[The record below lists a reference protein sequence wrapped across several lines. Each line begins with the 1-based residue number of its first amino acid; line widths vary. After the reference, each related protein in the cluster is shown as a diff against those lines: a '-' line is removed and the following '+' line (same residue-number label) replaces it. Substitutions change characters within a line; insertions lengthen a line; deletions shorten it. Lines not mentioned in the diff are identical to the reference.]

1 MKNPEHQQETTGGP
15 EPPEPYISNRLL
27 TIPNLICMVRLAGS
41 FVLIAIA
48 LMDQSEVFLWLFLFL
63 AVTDW
68 VDGKLAILLNQRSVF
83 GARLDS
89 WADAALYAALTFGS
103 VTMHGA
109 TLRSELAWVIAAL
122 ATYLISIAAGIWKYR
137 RWPSYHTRAAKT
149 SWLLIMVGAAGLFLG
164 WALWPLR
171 IALAA
176 ITVTNVEAIL
186 ITIVSPSWRADV
198 TSIYHAWRDRSASQS
213 TYPHGETGKR
223 VTRNK

>member
-1 MKNPEHQQETTGGP
+1 MKNPEHQQETTAGP
-15 EPPEPYISNRLL
+15 EPPEPFISNRLL
-27 TIPNLICMVRLAGS
+27 TIPNLISMARLAGS

-89 WADAALYAALTFGS
+89 WADAALYASLTFGA

-122 ATYLISIAAGIWKYR
+122 ATYLISSAAGFWKYR

-149 SWLLIMVGAAGLFLG
+149 SWLLIMGGAIGLFLD

-171 IALAA
+171 IALVA
-176 ITVTNVEAIL
+176 ITITNVEAIL
-186 ITIVSPSWRADV
+186 ITIVSPTWRVDV
-198 TSIYHAWRDRSASQS
+198 TSIYHAWRDRSGIHPVS
-213 TYPHGETGKR
+213 
-223 VTRNK
+223 

>member
-1 MKNPEHQQETTGGP
+1 MKNHKHQQETTGDPGSP
-15 EPPEPYISNRLL
+15 EPCISNRLL
-27 TIPNLICMVRLAGS
+27 TVPNIICMVRLAGS

-48 LMDQSEVFLWLFLFL
+48 LMDQSEVFLWIFLFL

-89 WADAALYAALTFGS
+89 WADAALYAALTFGA

-109 TLRSELAWVIAAL
+109 SLRSEFAWVIAAL
-122 ATYLISIAAGIWKYR
+122 ATYLISTAAGFWKYR

-149 SWLLIMVGAAGLFLG
+149 SWLLIMVGAAGLFLD

-171 IALAA
+171 IALVA
-176 ITVTNVEAIL
+176 ITITNVEAIL
-186 ITIVSPSWRADV
+186 ITIVSPTWRADV
-198 TSIYHAWRDRSASQS
+198 TSIYHAWRDRSGIPPVS
-213 TYPHGETGKR
+213 
-223 VTRNK
+223 